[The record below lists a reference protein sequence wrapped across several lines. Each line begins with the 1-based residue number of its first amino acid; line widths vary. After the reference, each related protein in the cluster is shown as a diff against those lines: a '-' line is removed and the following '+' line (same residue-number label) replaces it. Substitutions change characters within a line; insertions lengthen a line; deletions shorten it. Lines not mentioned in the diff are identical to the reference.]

1 MGLLTPIDDTTSATS
16 TGLKTTPK
24 PTSAAATSGSGT
36 TAPAWKNPNKAASA
50 SEPVTPTTSVN
61 KNKLGPQTADNI
73 LHNYTNY
80 TYKISVLSFKGMRDY
95 NNMVE
100 NGTWEK
106 MPGIIST
113 GCYTLF
119 SSGGISDTFTSG
131 FAQRHPDFNLD
142 FTITSMTTEAMMGMS
157 SNTRATNLFTLQ
169 MEVHEPIGATLLE
182 RFESV
187 LTEDGPNWTEKPL
200 LIKIDFLGYDEKSN
214 PVHIKPATRYIPV
227 RLVSMA
233 FDVKGEGCDY
243 SIEFLAMCVIKE
255 NPITNAISL
264 TTLSGSSIMHFAK
277 QIEERF
283 AKEQKARSEDVADH
297 SGGGPIKGM
306 EKKVI
311 TPKVQEFPDTIEFAI
326 DPVIAKAFVTPR
338 VAEQTMLRNE
348 PMDLKA
354 ANTRGKSLDGIAAA
368 RETSPAGQFK
378 HNESVRYQAGI
389 RGDYI
394 VTVADKGQTYLSL
407 IEKLIRESTYITDQ
421 LTDPTAD
428 ISGTSGGVKERTIL
442 KNPEKGLMWWK
453 ITYVKKLGGPTGKD
467 YDNIRNMYP
476 SHTIIQIDP
485 YLVTDPVA
493 TDGDAKP
500 GDGNARPA
508 IRNYQYIYTGQNIDI
523 LNLGIQFKNAFFM
536 AITGQ
541 GTGNGGSSKDSI
553 KAKTSSS
560 SGGLKAKDDM
570 TGGGAQG
577 TGNNKFPT
585 TNHATGEQEQAGTL
599 MENLYRQL
607 GSDMMSC
614 SLDIVGD
621 PCYLQQDGILA
632 MKTPNKSS
640 LKVPKSEAADPSNGA
655 MLSDLEDAHV
665 YLIYRTPEDIDDAKG
680 IVDFSAGDK
689 RFKNSTL
696 SGYYRIWTVSN
707 SFTGGEFTQQLEMT
721 RIYDQF
727 REAKPGGEKDRNKK
741 MSPAELEV
749 ASQID
754 SFSST
759 AVTASSTSATAA
771 GGVPGSE
778 DASSPSKTEVS
789 SSDTVSD
796 QQITVQNMDNETEF
810 SEGEF
815 VGTTGSSSAVNT
827 DTTASNADSQSAVVA
842 TQTNKDI
849 NAARFRAAEAKRAGI
864 ATVTTTSTDST
875 TIAGRVGPHR
885 GFNVN
890 INQQGDPV
898 LSVENGVVASGTNI
912 KQTMSRNELKQQ
924 GINSRRTLSGQQ
936 ISAHV
941 VDSAGSILLSN
952 KTGKSLYG
960 SERMFSTSSYTAT
973 DSAGVQTNNQLIKQ
987 YRQEI
992 ISSTDP
998 LIAKSAFMNGNSV
1011 SESNRTIHSKYGNR
1025 SYSWKEMGYFPEIE
1039 RGPEN

>member
-1 MGLLTPIDDTTSATS
+1 MGLIRPTEEK
-16 TGLKTTPK
+16 KTTAD
-24 PTSAAATSGSGT
+24 SSSGSGT
-36 TAPAWKNPNKAASA
+36 TAPAWKNPNKQNNAAPA
-50 SEPVTPTTSVN
+50 NDPITGTTSVN

-80 TYKISVLSFKGMRDY
+80 TYKISVLSFKSMRDY

-131 FAQRHPDFNLD
+131 FAQRHPDFNVD
-142 FTITSMTTEAMMGMS
+142 FSITSLTTEAMMGMS
-157 SNTRATNLFTLQ
+157 SNTRATNLFTLA

-200 LIKIDFLGYDEKSN
+200 LIKIDFLGYDEESN
-214 PVHIKPATRYIPV
+214 PVHIKPATRYVPV

-255 NPITNAISL
+255 NPITNTISL

-297 SGGGPIKGM
+297 SGGGPIVGM

-338 VAEQTMLRNE
+338 VAEQTMLRNK
-348 PMDLKA
+348 PMDLTA
-354 ANTRGKSLDGIAAA
+354 ANTAGKGIDGIVAA
-368 RETSPAGQFK
+368 RKASPAGQYK

-389 RGDYI
+389 RGNYL

-428 ISGTSGGVKERTIL
+428 VSGTSGGVAERTIL

-541 GTGNGGSSKDSI
+541 GTGNSGASKDSI

-560 SGGLKAKDDM
+560 AGGLKAKDDM

-577 TGNNKFPT
+577 EGNAKFST

-640 LKVPKSEAADPSNGA
+640 LKVPKSEAVDPSNGA

-727 REAKPGGEKDRNKK
+727 REAKPGGEKDRTKK
-741 MSPAELEV
+741 MSPAELEA

-754 SFSST
+754 SFSSDT
-759 AVTASSTSATAA
+759 VTATSTPATSTAS
-771 GGVPGSE
+771 GVPGSE
-778 DASSPSKTEVS
+778 TSGTASTEVDS
-789 SSDTVSD
+789 FDTVAD
-796 QQITVQNMDNETEF
+796 QEATVRNMGNETEF
-810 SEGEF
+810 AGEF
-815 VGTTGSSSAVNT
+815 DGTTGSSSAVNT
-827 DTTASNADSQSAVVA
+827 DTITNNTDSQSVVVA

-849 NAARFRAAEAKRAGI
+849 NAARFRAAEARRAGI
-864 ATVTTTSTDST
+864 ATVTTTSTDAT
-875 TIAGRVGPHR
+875 TIAGRVGPHQ

-890 INQQGDPV
+890 VNQQGDPV
-898 LSVENGVVASGTNI
+898 LSVENGVVASGTSI
-912 KQTMSRNELKQQ
+912 RQTMSRNELKQQ

-952 KTGKSLYG
+952 KTGNKGLYG
-960 SERMFSTSSYTAT
+960 SERMFNTSSYTAT
-973 DSAGVQTNNQLIKQ
+973 DSTGVQTNNQLIKQ

-992 ISSTDP
+992 ISTADP
-998 LIAKSAFMNGNSV
+998 LITKAAFMNGNSV
-1011 SESNRTIHSKYGNR
+1011 SESNRTIHSKYGNKT
-1025 SYSWKEMGYFPEIE
+1025 YSWKEMGYFPEIE
-1039 RGPEN
+1039 RGME